1 MITKINNK
9 NWVKIMMAG
18 VFYCLLTTV
27 SCFLTGCSEDDL
39 DTNPYSKS
47 GVNIVAF
54 GPSPILRTHE
64 IRITGTNLE
73 SVSSVAFPGEGAVV
87 DRSAFNKAD
96 GRDIYVN
103 VPDASV
109 PGQIKLMVGSEV
121 VATSV
126 TPITFEEPITIT
138 SVSPTTGLSAGDEVT
153 VKGDYVY
160 NIYQAVF
167 TSGVTGAA
175 VNAEDFTYVSRKEVR
190 FRVPLAAE
198 SGVITFND
206 GADWEFEYETPLEI
220 LSATFGGLST
230 TTPDFGQQI
239 QISGT
244 NLHTVETI
252 MFPGG
257 VTSEFTV
264 SDDHRTITTN
274 VPAETKSGA
283 VTLVLY
289 SGASITTDELK
300 VPTVTIT
307 SFSKTKDIK
316 VGDVITITGENL
328 DRISSISL
336 PGYGILA
343 DEEYTISSNTLTF
356 TVPEDMTDGK
366 MVIVQNSFISIEQ
379 GLMMYSEAPEIVI
392 WAGSKTIGNWD
403 GSMGDL
409 SWGGYDWSTVQPGQV
424 LSVYLT
430 PDLSNGWSQIRF
442 GNGSWAALPS
452 TGGEIALS
460 ADMDKVTVALTQA
473 DIDELV
479 NNGGLVLCGAY
490 YTVTKVTLSV
500 LETVLWKGELGPTN
514 WNGDKSIMLTDEM
527 KAELTPGR
535 TMGIE
540 FKCDEGGGQVEI
552 CGTWWTG
559 LEGPKLV
566 YGTNGEGRAI
576 MDFPASTTKFEW
588 PLNQGDIDILLQQG
602 GILFVG
608 NGGLTITKW
617 YVK

>member
-1 MITKINNK
+1 MNK
-9 NWVKIMMAG
+9 LYRLFTLSLVA
-18 VFYCLLTTV
+18 LLGL
-27 SCFLTGCSEDDL
+27 SLTGCSEDDL
-39 DTNPYSKS
+39 DTNPYNKS

-54 GPSPILRTHE
+54 GPSPILRTQE
-64 IRITGTNLE
+64 IRITGTKLA
-73 SVSSVAFPGEGAVV
+73 SVSSVVFPGEGATV
-87 DRSAFNKAD
+87 DKSAFNKVD
-96 GRDIYVN
+96 DRDIYVN

-109 PGQIKLMVGSEV
+109 PGQIKLMVGNEV

-126 TPITFEEPITIT
+126 TPITFKEPITIT

-175 VNAEDFTYVSRKEVR
+175 VNAEDFTFVSRKEVR
-190 FRVPLAAE
+190 FLVPLAAE

-220 LSATFGGLST
+220 LPATYGGLST

-239 QISGT
+239 RITGT
-244 NLHTVETI
+244 NLHTVETV

-264 SDDHRTITTN
+264 SEDHKTITTN

-289 SGASITTDELK
+289 SGASISTDEIK

-328 DRISSISL
+328 NRIATITL

-343 DEEYTISSNTLTF
+343 DDEYTISGNTLKF
-356 TVPEDMTDGK
+356 TVPEGMTDGK

-379 GLMMYSEAPEIVI
+379 GLMMYSDAAEVPI
-392 WAGSKTIGNWD
+392 WAGEFVCSGWAGNQ
-403 GSMGDL
+403 DL
-409 SWGGYDWSTVQPGQV
+409 AWGGFDWSTVPANSKINFYYKKNNAGAWGCISLRHGQNWGNLPDPIPGQYDLQEDEGV
-424 LSVYLT
+424 LSVVFTQAVLDDIIANDGLVITGDNYT
-430 PDLSNGWSQIRF
+430 LS
-442 GNGSWAALPS
+442 
-452 TGGEIALS
+452 
-460 ADMDKVTVALTQA
+460 KVTMPAA
-473 DIDELV
+473 
-479 NNGGLVLCGAY
+479 
-490 YTVTKVTLSV
+490 
-500 LETVLWKGELGPTN
+500 ETILWKGELGPTN
-514 WNGDKSIMLTDEM
+514 WNGDKSITLTNEM
-527 KAELTPGR
+527 KAELQAGR

-540 FKCDEGGGQVEI
+540 FRCDPGGGQVEI

-566 YGTNGEGRAI
+566 YGTNSEGRAI
-576 MDFPASTTKFEW
+576 MDFPADATKFEW

>member
-1 MITKINNK
+1 MKDFK
-9 NWVKIMMAG
+9 NI
-18 VFYCLLTTV
+18 FTLLV
-27 SCFLTGCSEDDL
+27 VALIGLSLTGCNEDDL
-39 DTNPYSKS
+39 DTNPYNKS
-47 GVNIVAF
+47 GVNLLAF
-54 GPSPILRTHE
+54 GPAPILRNTE
-64 IRITGTNLE
+64 IRITGTNLTN
-73 SVSSVAFPGEGAVV
+73 VDKVIFPHAANVDVALAEVEKANFNHV
-87 DRSAFNKAD
+87 DNEN
-96 GRDIYVN
+96 IYVN
-103 VPDASV
+103 IPDETV
-109 PGQIKLMVGSEV
+109 PGNIRL
-121 VATSV
+121 VAGRD
-126 TPITFEEPITIT
+126 TIT
-138 SVSPTTGLSAGDEVT
+138 SEGILTYKEPIEVTSISPVTGLNAGDEISI
-153 VKGDYVY
+153 KGDYVY
-160 NIYQAVF
+160 NIAEVIF
-167 TSGVTGAA
+167 TSGVSGAP
-175 VNAEDFTYVSRKEVR
+175 VLAEEFTYVSRREIR
-190 FRVPLAAE
+190 LRVPLAAE
-198 SGVITFND
+198 SGVISFND
-206 GADWEFEYETPLEI
+206 GGDWEFEFETPITI
-220 LSATFGGLST
+220 LTASITGLD
-230 TTPDFGQQI
+230 PVYADFGQQI
-239 QISGT
+239 KINGV
-244 NLHTVETI
+244 NLHTVESVY
-252 MFPGG
+252 FGG
-257 VTSEFTV
+257 AVSAEFTV
-264 SDDHRTITTN
+264 SSDNKTITAT
-274 VPAETKSGA
+274 VPAECKSGA
-283 VTLVLY
+283 ISLVLY
-289 SGASITTDELK
+289 SGAALMTDEFA
-300 VPTVTIT
+300 VPTMSFL

-336 PGYGILA
+336 PGYGILS
-343 DEEYTISSNTLTF
+343 DEEYTISGNTLTF
-356 TVPEDMTDGK
+356 TVPEGMTDGK
-366 MVIVQNSFISIEQ
+366 MLIVQNSFISIEQ

-514 WNGDKSIMLTDEM
+514 WNGDKSIMLTDDM
-527 KAELTPGR
+527 KAELQAGR